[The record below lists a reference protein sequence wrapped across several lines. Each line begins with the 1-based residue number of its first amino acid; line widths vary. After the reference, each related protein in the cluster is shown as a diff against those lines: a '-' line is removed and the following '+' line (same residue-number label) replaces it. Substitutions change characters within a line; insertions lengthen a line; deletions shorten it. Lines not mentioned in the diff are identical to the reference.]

1 MAVSLDR
8 FMFKEKTIYKMAS
21 FLVPIARKLKETT
34 ARMTQIL
41 AFKTFGNRM
50 AFGLTSLDFEPQLWF
65 VIQVQPVHRDL
76 NNRHLIKIMD
86 IGIYCFTYQEKL
98 TFFNT
103 DNLNLLI
110 HLN

>member
-41 AFKTFGNRM
+41 AFKTFSNKM
-50 AFGLTSLDFEPQLWF
+50 AFGLTSLDFEP
-65 VIQVQPVHRDL
+65 
-76 NNRHLIKIMD
+76 
-86 IGIYCFTYQEKL
+86 L
-98 TFFNT
+98 TVVCYSGPT
-103 DNLNLLI
+103 CTQRSE
-110 HLN
+110 